1 MPVIPA
7 LRRLRQE
14 NFKLKASLSCIARYC
29 LREKKKSLHDFL
41 KEAAV

>member
-14 NFKLKASLSCIARYC
+14 DCKFEDTLGHTAKTLSQKNNNEGKGGDRG
-29 LREKKKSLHDFL
+29 E
-41 KEAAV
+41 